1 MKSAF
6 ACALLWAGCAGLC
19 GCGESAVAVPPPD
32 PDVATAGPMD
42 AGLGADAGGPDAAP
56 LEPDAGPAQ
65 PESDFRLALG
75 IGERAFMAHPH
86 GDVAL
91 LRRGCQGAQHVWV
104 SLRTGAL
111 PAGDHPLRLSLHRIS
126 DDYAVV
132 PVHTLELPWDPLGDE
147 VALIGVT
154 LVIFDPLPIVGEL
167 GDITAEVDAPNGR
180 TGQIGRASCR
190 ERV

>member
-1 MKSAF
+1 MS
-6 ACALLWAGCAGLC
+6 
-19 GCGESAVAVPPPD
+19 GCGAADETAPTPD
-32 PDVATAGPMD
+32 PDAMMAPALD
-42 AGLGADAGGPDAAP
+42 AGLGADPAGADAGP

-65 PESDFRLALG
+65 PESDFPLALG
-75 IGERAFMAHPH
+75 IGEQAFTAHPH

-104 SLRTGAL
+104 SLRTAAL
-111 PAGDHPLRLSLHRIS
+111 PAGDHPLRLSLHRVS

-167 GDITAEVDAPNGR
+167 GDITAEVDAPDGR
-180 TGQIGRASCR
+180 TGRAKLRILVEWGPDDC
-190 ERV
+190 